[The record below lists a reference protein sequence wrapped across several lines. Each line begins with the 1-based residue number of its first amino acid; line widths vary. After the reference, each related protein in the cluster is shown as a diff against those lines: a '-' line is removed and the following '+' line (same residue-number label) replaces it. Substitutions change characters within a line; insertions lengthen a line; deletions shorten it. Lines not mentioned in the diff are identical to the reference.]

1 MFRKPKQK
9 STNKK
14 RTLRRN
20 ENDDEDEDDE
30 DRNTIQAAIQK
41 TQKKQRLLSSL
52 PVATGEISS
61 SSSSSN
67 NNINKKMGRDATA
80 VAEGPTDT
88 GELSVLEKKH
98 KQAMEDYIQ
107 EQLQKGD
114 TTVTNE
120 NNEQAKT
127 SGIRD
132 DKAALYQELAQ
143 EIYTSKNAMNDD
155 NNIGPSS
162 SQQQD
167 NEDRGTVLVGGTGM
181 AEVRLPPQQQQN
193 NRPRHHH
200 RVFNKNLAVS
210 SSSAIPTAKKS
221 STVTTAALPSR
232 SMVRNH
238 EPSEATSARMAKDDV
253 KANERSEGA
262 QDAASAAIDESRMG
276 FDAFKRQQQHRHN
289 SKDNKSQG
297 HRFKKSRDDMAIA
310 KFLQNNRRY

>member
-20 ENDDEDEDDE
+20 ENNDEDDE

-61 SSSSSN
+61 SSN
-67 NNINKKMGRDATA
+67 NNEKKMGRDATTA
-80 VAEGPTDT
+80 AEGPTDT

-143 EIYTSKNAMNDD
+143 EIYTSKNAMND

-262 QDAASAAIDESRMG
+262 QDAASASIDESRMG